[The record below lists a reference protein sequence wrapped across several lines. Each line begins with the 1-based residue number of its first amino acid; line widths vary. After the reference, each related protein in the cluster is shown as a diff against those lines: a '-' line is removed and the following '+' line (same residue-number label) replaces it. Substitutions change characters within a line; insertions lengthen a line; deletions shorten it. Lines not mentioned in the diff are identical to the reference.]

1 MAHQPYDLVVIG
13 SGPAGQKAAIN
24 AAKLGKRV
32 VMIERAGMVGG
43 VSVHSGTIP
52 SKTVRD
58 AVLYLTGFN
67 ERAFYGQDYRLRE
80 QINRDEI
87 ASRVRTIVT
96 RETHLIRSQFSRNR
110 VGQID
115 GTGRFLD
122 PHTVEITSPSGTT
135 TTVRGDHILIACGTR
150 PAQSPSI
157 PIDGKRIVDTDRL
170 PELSNLP
177 REIIVIG
184 GGIIGLEY
192 ASMFA
197 ALEIRVTVIEQHPQ
211 ILEFVDREIVEALSY
226 HLRELEVVFRLGEKV
241 VTVELDENRN
251 RVTARLESGKS
262 VHGDA
267 LLYAVG
273 RQGNTDS
280 LDLAAA
286 GLEADARGRL
296 KVNEFFQTAVPH
308 VYAAGDVI
316 GFPALAATSMEQGR
330 LATAHM
336 FGSPFKHQAR
346 LSPYGIYT
354 IPEIAMIG
362 QTEEQLTAATI
373 PYEVGVAR
381 YEELAKAEMLGDRT
395 GMLKLLFHP
404 ETLTLLGIH
413 AIGQRATEIIHI
425 GQAVL
430 AFGGTVEYFRD
441 AVFNYPTLAEAYKVA
456 ALNGLNKL

>member
-1 MAHQPYDLVVIG
+1 MTAQDYDLVVIG

-24 AAKLGKRV
+24 ASKRGKRV
-32 VMIERAGMVGG
+32 GVIERAGMIGG
-43 VSVHSGTIP
+43 ASVHSGTIP

-80 QINRDEI
+80 HISRDEI

-96 RETHLIRSQFSRNR
+96 RETHLVRSQFSRNH
-110 VGQID
+110 VVELD

-122 PHTVEITSPSGTT
+122 SHTLEITSASGTT
-135 TTVRGDHILIACGTR
+135 TVVQGNYILIACGTR
-150 PAQSPSI
+150 PAQSASI
-157 PIDGKRIVDTDRL
+157 PVDGKRIVDTDRL
-170 PELSNLP
+170 PELSDLP

-197 ALEIRVTVIEQHPQ
+197 ALEIRVTLIEQRPQ
-211 ILEFVDREIVEALSY
+211 ILEFVDREIVEALLY

-241 VTVELDENRN
+241 DAVEIDADQN
-251 RVTARLESGKS
+251 RVTARLESGKTVRS
-262 VHGDA
+262 DA

-273 RQGNTDS
+273 RQGNTES
-280 LDLAAA
+280 LNLAAA
-286 GLEADARGRL
+286 GLEADTRGRL
-296 KVNEFFQTAVPH
+296 KVNEFFQTAVPNI
-308 VYAAGDVI
+308 YAAGDVI

-336 FGSPFKHQAR
+336 FGGSSTSQVS
-346 LSPYGIYT
+346 LLPYGIYT

-362 QTEEQLTAATI
+362 QTEEQLTGAAI
-373 PYEVGVAR
+373 PYETGVAR
-381 YEELAKAEMLGDRT
+381 YEELAKAEMLGDTT

-404 ETLTLLGIH
+404 ETLKLLGIH
-413 AIGQRATEIIHI
+413 AIGKHHM
-425 GQAVL
+425 
-430 AFGGTVEYFRD
+430 
-441 AVFNYPTLAEAYKVA
+441 NPTIPAR
-456 ALNGLNKL
+456 

>member
-1 MAHQPYDLVVIG
+1 MTAQDYDLVVIG

-24 AAKLGKRV
+24 AAKQGKRV
-32 VMIERAGMVGG
+32 AVIERAGMIGG
-43 VSVHSGTIP
+43 ASVHTGTIP

-80 QINRDEI
+80 HISKDEI

-96 RETHLIRSQFSRNR
+96 RETHLVQSQFSRNHI
-110 VGQID
+110 VMLD

-122 PHTVEITSPSGTT
+122 PHTVEITSASGTT
-135 TTVRGDHILIACGTR
+135 TVVQGTYILIASGTR

-170 PELSNLP
+170 PELSDLP

-197 ALEIRVTVIEQHPQ
+197 ALEIRVTLIEQRPQ
-211 ILEFVDREIVEALSY
+211 ILEFVDREIVEALLY
-226 HLRELEVVFRLGEKV
+226 HLREIEVVFRLGEKV
-241 VTVELDENRN
+241 LGVEIDANRN
-251 RVTARLESGKS
+251 RVTARLESGKTLHS
-262 VHGDA
+262 DA

-280 LDLAAA
+280 LNLAAA
-286 GLEADARGRL
+286 GLEADTRGRL

-336 FGSPFKHQAR
+336 FGSPFIHQAD
-346 LSPYGIYT
+346 LSPYGVYT
-354 IPEIAMIG
+354 IPEIGMIG
-362 QTEEQLTAATI
+362 QTEEQLTDHADFRNRVDSVRQQRG
-373 PYEVGVAR
+373 VGR
-381 YEELAKAEMLGDRT
+381 G
-395 GMLKLLFHP
+395 
-404 ETLTLLGIH
+404 
-413 AIGQRATEIIHI
+413 
-425 GQAVL
+425 
-430 AFGGTVEYFRD
+430 
-441 AVFNYPTLAEAYKVA
+441 
-456 ALNGLNKL
+456 

>member
-1 MAHQPYDLVVIG
+1 MDQDYDLVVIG

-24 AAKLGKRV
+24 ASKLGKRV
-32 VMIERAGMVGG
+32 AVIERAGMVGG

-52 SKTVRD
+52 SKTLRD
-58 AVLYLTGFN
+58 AILYLTGFN
-67 ERAFYGQDYRLRE
+67 ERSFYGQDYRLRE
-80 QINRDEI
+80 RISREEI
-87 ASRVRTIVT
+87 ATRVRMIVT
-96 RETHLIRSQFSRNR
+96 RETHLVRSQFNRNR
-110 VGQID
+110 VVELD
-115 GTGRFLD
+115 GTARFLD
-122 PHTVEITSPSGTT
+122 PHTLEITNPGGRT
-135 TTVRGDHILIACGTR
+135 TTVRGDYVLIACGTR
-150 PAQSPSI
+150 PAQSASI
-157 PIDGKRIVDTDRL
+157 PVDGKHIVDTDRL
-170 PELSNLP
+170 PELSDLP
-177 REIIVIG
+177 REIIIIG

-197 ALEIRVTVIEQHPQ
+197 ALDVRVTLIEQRPQ
-211 ILEFVDREIVEALSY
+211 ILDFVDREVVDALSY

-241 VTVELDENRN
+241 VAVEVEEDRN

-267 LLYAVG
+267 LLYSVG
-273 RQGNTDS
+273 RQGNTDV
-280 LDLAAA
+280 LNLRAA
-286 GLEADARGRL
+286 GLEADTRGRL
-296 KVNEFFQTAVPH
+296 KVNDLFQTAVSH
-308 VYAAGDVI
+308 IYAAGDVI

-336 FGSPFKHQAR
+336 FGAPMRHQAYQ
-346 LSPYGIYT
+346 LPYGIYT

-362 QTEEQLTAATI
+362 QTEEQLTAASI
-373 PYEVGVAR
+373 PYETGVAR

-395 GMLKLLFHP
+395 GMLKVLFDP
-404 ETLTLLGIH
+404 ETLKLLGIH

-430 AFGGTVEYFRD
+430 TFGGTMEYFRD